1 VVRNRENKT
10 GAYRSLCAVTCCRA
24 RIFSSA
30 KNTPLREIAISGP
43 NVASMRRLNHLH
55 AKMRV
60 VIENAFGSL
69 KGRWNVLRFLSAHP
83 MLAAA
88 VSEANVALHNVLES
102 RDAAYDNEWEEAGEK
117 DTDGVV
123 RIQSDDALHTVGVA
137 RRVGLVK
144 ALGMVWIDGA

>member
-1 VVRNRENKT
+1 
-10 GAYRSLCAVTCCRA
+10 
-24 RIFSSA
+24 
-30 KNTPLREIAISGP
+30 
-43 NVASMRRLNHLH
+43 MRRFNHLH

-69 KGRWNVLRFLSAHP
+69 KGRWNVLRFISAHP

-88 VSEANVALHNVLES
+88 VSEATVALHNVLES

-137 RRVGLVK
+137 RCVGLVK
-144 ALGMVWIDGA
+144 ALGMAWIDGA